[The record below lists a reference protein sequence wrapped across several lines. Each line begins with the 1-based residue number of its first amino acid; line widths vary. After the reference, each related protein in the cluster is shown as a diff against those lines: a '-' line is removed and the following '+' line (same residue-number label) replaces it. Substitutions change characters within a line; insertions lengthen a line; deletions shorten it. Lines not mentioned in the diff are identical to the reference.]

1 MSTRSLLAA
10 LVIGAALL
18 WLPGPTVAETV
29 GEVFRMVMGE
39 QLVVG
44 GDIILTV
51 QGIPIGDV
59 TDHRRVRD
67 VLGTV
72 PPGGEFSMTILRLGQ
87 VIDLKGRHP

>member
-1 MSTRSLLAA
+1 
-10 LVIGAALL
+10 
-18 WLPGPTVAETV
+18 
-29 GEVFRMVMGE
+29 MGE

-44 GDIILTV
+44 GDIILKV

-67 VLGTV
+67 ILGTV
-72 PPGGEFSMTILRLGQ
+72 PPGGEFSMTVLRLGQ